1 MMSKAYHRPRR
12 PRLLR
17 LPLAHTHYGRRS
29 AVQLF
34 FTKGLLLMWMVHLPC
49 CRLPP
54 QGLLRLNTT
63 SGQLEQLASR
73 VAGDNSTIAYA
84 NGLDI
89 AANGSVFFTAS
100 TDILPAR
107 SRDGS
112 YDTGFA
118 WALNNFRGLARCACD
133 AMTPAMVAAAASG
146 HVVRQIDLVLATR

>member
-1 MMSKAYHRPRR
+1 VLW
-12 PRLLR
+12 LL
-17 LPLAHTHYGRRS
+17 PWA
-29 AVQLF
+29 
-34 FTKGLLLMWMVHLPC
+34 
-49 CRLPP
+49 

-73 VAGDNSTIAYA
+73 VHEDASPIAYA

-89 AANGSVFFTAS
+89 ASDGSIYFTAS

-118 WALNNFRGLARCACD
+118 WVLNNFRGLPRWV
-133 AMTPAMVAAAASG
+133 TGPLIVPLVAW
-146 HVVRQIDLVLATR
+146 R